1 MSKSVGVFVLVV
13 LALVTPVSGARRAR
27 AFAEPVLAHDTAG
40 SVDATEIRRLREG
53 SNLAIAR
60 HDSAGLAAIFA
71 PNIIVVASTSVVT
84 TGRDANAAAF
94 AAQFRARPDVV
105 YRRTPREVTV
115 FAPWQMASE
124 SGTWKGS
131 WTAPD
136 GKVKIGGR
144 YFAKWRKLDGRWMV
158 ESETFVPERC
168 SGSAYCMRAPSLQ
181 RESVLERPKQ
191 P

>member
-1 MSKSVGVFVLVV
+1 MSKSVGLFVLVV

-27 AFAEPVLAHDTAG
+27 AFAEPVLAHDTTG
-40 SVDATEIRRLREG
+40 GVDATEIRRLREG

-71 PNIIVVASTSVVT
+71 PNITVVASTSV
-84 TGRDANAAAF
+84 
-94 AAQFRARPDVV
+94 AQFRASPDVV
-105 YRRTPREVTV
+105 YRRTPNVVTV
-115 FAPWQMASE
+115 FAAWLMASE